1 VVTAAPVV
9 SAVGYYRLI
18 HASFVLKIAMGL
30 TLFLI
35 GQGHPWMLAAFFLI
49 ERFQTYVHIFCDL

>member
-18 HASFVLKIAMGL
+18 HASFILKIAMGL

-35 GQGHPWMLAAFFLI
+35 GHDHPWMLAAFFLI
-49 ERFQTYVHIFCDL
+49 ERFQSHIL